1 MARKKTVIATG
12 KKEKVSKSKSITK
25 KSKAK
30 SAKRE
35 KSYESLGDSGLI
47 VIDDDDLERN
57 REIEIE
63 ERRAYLEEARSQE
76 AFD

>member
-1 MARKKTVIATG
+1 MARKKTVTATG
-12 KKEKVSKSKSITK
+12 KKEKVSKSKSMTK

-35 KSYESLGDSGLI
+35 KSYEPLGDSGLI
-47 VIDDDDLERN
+47 VIDDNLEWN
-57 REIEIE
+57 REMEIE

>member
-1 MARKKTVIATG
+1 MARKKTVITTG
-12 KKEKVSKSKSITK
+12 EKEKVSKSKSITK

-35 KSYESLGDSGLI
+35 KSYESSGDSGLI
-47 VIDDDDLERN
+47 VIEDGLERN
-57 REIEIE
+57 REMEIE

>member
-1 MARKKTVIATG
+1 MARKKTVITTEE
-12 KKEKVSKSKSITK
+12 KERVSKSKSITK

-30 SAKRE
+30 TAKRE
-35 KSYESLGDSGLI
+35 KSYESSGDSGLI
-47 VIDDDDLERN
+47 VIEDGLERN

>member
-12 KKEKVSKSKSITK
+12 EKEKVSKSKSITK

-30 SAKRE
+30 SAKIE
-35 KSYESLGDSGLI
+35 KSYEPFVDSGLI
-47 VIDDDDLERN
+47 VIEDGLERN

>member
-1 MARKKTVIATG
+1 MARKKTVITTG
-12 KKEKVSKSKSITK
+12 EKEKVSKSKSITK

-35 KSYESLGDSGLI
+35 KFYEPTGDFGLI
-47 VIDDDDLERN
+47 VIEDGLERN
-57 REIEIE
+57 REMEIE

>member
-1 MARKKTVIATG
+1 MARKKTAITTE
-12 KKEKVSKSKSITK
+12 KKKKVSKSKSKIK
-25 KSKAK
+25 KIKVK

-35 KSYESLGDSGLI
+35 KSDEPLDDSGLI
-47 VIDDDDLERN
+47 VIDDDLEWN
-57 REIEIE
+57 KEMEIE